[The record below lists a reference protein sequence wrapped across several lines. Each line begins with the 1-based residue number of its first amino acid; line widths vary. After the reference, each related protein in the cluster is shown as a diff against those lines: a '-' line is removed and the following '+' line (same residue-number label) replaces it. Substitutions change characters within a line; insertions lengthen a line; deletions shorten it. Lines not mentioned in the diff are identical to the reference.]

1 VATPERPRRRPQVL
15 AGEPPAGRWQAD
27 WVWIEVCGF
36 HLHEPC
42 LERPDPYEKD
52 PLRDRNHV
60 ERDRVEGRDRAGYAA
75 PHLVL
80 WPASPDVKYR
90 FS

>member
-1 VATPERPRRRPQVL
+1 
-15 AGEPPAGRWQAD
+15 
-27 WVWIEVCGF
+27 
-36 HLHEPC
+36 
-42 LERPDPYEKD
+42 
-52 PLRDRNHV
+52 V